1 MFLENRNMTIDQY
14 ISVFGIII
22 TIIFGVIG
30 AVVGKFIRKWRL
42 EQRQNVG
49 RDGIAIQSGRDTN
62 IGSR

>member
-1 MFLENRNMTIDQY
+1 MTIDQY

-49 RDGIAIQSGRDTN
+49 RDELQSNPGVIQT
-62 IGSR
+62 